1 MTGLL
6 TAVLSGFIL
15 ALFAPWVHRLAP
27 RRSGWILASLPFVLT
42 VYFVSYIGPL
52 AHGDTFRTA
61 FAWIPFLGINLT
73 FLLDGLSLLFC
84 LLITGIG
91 TLVVIYSGG
100 YLAGHPQLGRF
111 YAYILMFMA
120 SMLGVV
126 LSDNAIALFVFWE
139 LTSLSSFFLI
149 GFYHEREASRVAA
162 LQALLVTG
170 MGGLA
175 LMAGFL
181 LMGQIYGSLELTQMM
196 AQGGGPLQS
205 SPLFLPVLFLV
216 LAGAFTKSAQFPFH
230 IWLPNAM
237 EAPAPVST
245 YLHAATMVK
254 AGIYLMARVNPLFL
268 GSEVWFWMLVG
279 AGAVTMLLGAY
290 LAMVQTDLKR
300 ILAYSTVSA
309 LGTLT
314 LLLGLGTA
322 RAAEAAMAYLLV
334 HGLYKGCLFLTA
346 GAVDHGTGTR
356 DVNELGGLRRAMPIT
371 ALAAGL
377 AALSMAGIPPFFGFI
392 GKEAIY
398 VAALG
403 SPTAQG
409 LVTVASLF
417 ANLLF
422 VAIGLIVGIRPF
434 VGASKETPH
443 PPHEGSIELWIGPL
457 ILGALG
463 LVAGLAPGAVGHDL
477 VLQAASTVLGRT
489 VETHLSLWHG
499 WNTAVALSM
508 VTFAAGLAVFAIRKP
523 LGRVMGAVARGLGPV
538 GPARGYFHLLD
549 GTIGLARFVTR
560 VFQSGYLN
568 RYLLFVLFTTVGLAG
583 YTLFFR
589 AGFAWPEEIL
599 NVRFYEAALVVVM
612 MVAAVAAIRSRNRL
626 TTVIALGV
634 VGYGVGLIF
643 LFFGAPD
650 LAMTQILVE
659 TLTVIL
665 FVLVFFRLPKFIVL
679 SRSAG
684 MRLLDAAIALAT
696 GGLMTGLVLTAVKV
710 QWKPSIASYFSEN
723 SLSLAKG
730 HNIVNVILVDFR
742 GFDTMGEITVLSV
755 AGVGVY
761 GLLKLRAGK
770 GEAP

>member
-6 TAVLSGFIL
+6 IAVLSGFFL
-15 ALFAPWVHRLAP
+15 ALAAPWVHRLAP
-27 RRSGWILASLPFVLT
+27 RRSGWILALLPFALT
-42 VYFVSYIGPL
+42 VYFLSFLGSL
-52 AHGDTFRTA
+52 AQGETFRA
-61 FAWIPFLGINLT
+61 QFQWIPFLGINLT

-100 YLAGHPQLGRF
+100 YLAGHLELGRF
-111 YAYILMFMA
+111 HAYILMFMA

-149 GFYHEREASRVAA
+149 GFDHEREAARVAA

-170 MGGLA
+170 LGGLA
-175 LMAGFL
+175 LMAGLL
-181 LMGQIYGSLELTQMM
+181 LMGQVYGTLELTGMM
-196 AQGGGPLQS
+196 AQGGDVLQS
-205 SPLFLPVLFLV
+205 SRLFLPILFLV

-254 AGIYLMARVNPLFL
+254 AGVYLMARVNPLFT

-279 AGAVTMLLGAY
+279 AGVATMLLGAW
-290 LAMVQTDLKR
+290 LAMVQSDLKR

-314 LLLGLGTA
+314 LLLGLGTG

-334 HGLYKGCLFLTA
+334 HGLYKGALFLTA

-356 DVNELGGLRRAMPIT
+356 DVGELGGLRQAMPIT

-398 VAALG
+398 A
-403 SPTAQG
+403 
-409 LVTVASLF
+409 ASLEATTARGF
-417 ANLLF
+417 VVGASLIANLLF

-434 VGASKETPH
+434 FGALKETPH
-443 PPHEGSIELWIGPL
+443 HAHEGPVALWIGPL
-457 ILGALG
+457 ILGSLG
-463 LVAGLAPGAVGHDL
+463 LIAGLSPGAVGHDF
-477 VLQAASTVLGRT
+477 VLRAATTVLGRP

-499 WNTAVALSM
+499 WNAAVALSL
-508 VTFAAGLAVFAIRKP
+508 VTFAAGFTVFGIRRS
-523 LGRVMGAVARGLGPV
+523 LGRAMGALARALVPV
-538 GPARGYFHLLD
+538 GPARGYFRALD
-549 GTIGLARFVTR
+549 GTLGLAASATR
-560 VFQSGYLN
+560 VLQSGYLH
-568 RYLLFVLFTTVGLAG
+568 RYLLFILFTTVGLAG
-583 YTLFFR
+583 YTLFFQAR
-589 AGFAWPEEIL
+589 VSWPGGL
-599 NVRFYEAALVVVM
+599 SDVRFYEAGLVGVMLAAAL
-612 MVAAVAAIRSRNRL
+612 AAVWSRARL

-665 FVLVFFRLPKFIVL
+665 FVLVFYRMPYFEILT
-679 SRSAG
+679 RSG
-684 MRLLDAAIALAT
+684 GKRWIDAAAALAS
-696 GGLMTGLVLTAVKV
+696 GGLMTALVLTAVHV
-710 QWKPSIASYFSEN
+710 QWQPSIASYFSEF
-723 SLSLAKG
+723 SFSLAKG
-730 HNIVNVILVDFR
+730 RNIVNVILVDFR

-755 AGVGVY
+755 AGIGVY

-770 GEAP
+770 GEGP

>member
-1 MTGLL
+1 MTGLF
-6 TAVLSGFIL
+6 TAVLSGFIV
-15 ALFAPWVHRLAP
+15 AGFAPWVHRLEP
-27 RRSGWILASLPFVLT
+27 RRSGWILALLPLSLT
-42 VYFVSYIGPL
+42 IYFVSFVEPL
-52 AHGDTFRTA
+52 AHGETFRTA
-61 FAWIPFLGINLT
+61 LNWIPHLGINLT

-91 TLVVIYSGG
+91 TIVVIYSGG
-100 YLAGHPQLGRF
+100 YLEGHPELGRF
-111 YAYILMFMA
+111 HAYILMFMA

-149 GFYHEREASRVAA
+149 GFDHEREASRVAA

-170 MGGLA
+170 LGGLA
-175 LMAGFL
+175 LMAGLL
-181 LMGQIYGSLELTQMM
+181 LMGQIYGTLELTGMM

-205 SPLFLPVLFLV
+205 SPLFLPILLLV

-254 AGIYLMARVNPLFL
+254 AGVYLMARVNPLFL
-268 GSEVWFWMLVG
+268 GTGAWFWMLVG
-279 AGAVTMLLGAY
+279 AGALTMLLGAW
-290 LAMVQTDLKR
+290 LAMVQSDLKR

-314 LLLGLGTA
+314 FLLGLGTV

-334 HGLYKGCLFLTA
+334 HGLYKGALFLTA

-356 DVNELGGLRRAMPIT
+356 DVNELGGLRNAMPIT

-377 AALSMAGIPPFFGFI
+377 AALSMAGIPPFFGFV

-398 VAALG
+398 AAALE
-403 SPTAQG
+403 SSAAQG
-409 LVTVASLF
+409 LVTASCLV

-434 VGASKETPH
+434 LGPLKETPH
-443 PPHEGSIELWIGPL
+443 HPHEGSVELWVGPL
-457 ILGALG
+457 LLGFLG
-463 LVAGLAPGAVGHDL
+463 LVAGLTPGAVGHDF
-477 VLQAASTVLGRT
+477 VLQAASAVVGRP

-499 WNTAVALSM
+499 WNTAVALSLI
-508 VTFAAGLAVFAIRKP
+508 TFAAGLTVFVVRRP
-523 LGRVMGAVARGLGPV
+523 LGRVMGGAAQALAPI
-538 GPARGYFHLLD
+538 GPARGYFHVLD
-549 GTIGLARFVTR
+549 GTLGLARAATSVL
-560 VFQSGYLN
+560 QSGYLN
-568 RYLLFVLFTTVGLAG
+568 RYLLFVLFSTVGLAG

-589 AGFAWPEEIL
+589 APFAWPEAVL
-599 NVRFYEAALVVVM
+599 DVRFYEAGLVGVM
-612 MVAAVAAIRSRNRL
+612 LVAALAAVHSRNRL
-626 TTVIALGV
+626 ATVIALGV

-665 FVLVFFRLPKFIVL
+665 FVLVFYRMPHFEILTRP
-679 SRSAG
+679 AG
-684 MRLLDAAIALAT
+684 TRGLDALAALAS
-696 GGLMTGLVLTAVKV
+696 GVLMTALILTAVEI
-710 QWKPSIASYFSEN
+710 QWQPSIASYFSEN

-730 HNIVNVILVDFR
+730 RNIVNVILVDFR

-755 AGVGVY
+755 AAIGVY
-761 GLLKLRAGK
+761 GLLKLRARK
-770 GEAP
+770 GGAS

>member
-1 MTGLL
+1 M
-6 TAVLSGFIL
+6 L
-15 ALFAPWVHRLAP
+15 AT
-27 RRSGWILASLPFVLT
+27 LPFVLT
-42 VYFVSYIGPL
+42 VYFVYHIVPL
-52 AHGDTFRTA
+52 AHGDTFRAA
-61 FAWIPFLGINLT
+61 FTWIPFLGINLT

-175 LMAGFL
+175 LMAGLL
-181 LMGQIYGSLELTQMM
+181 LMGQIYGSLELTRMM

-205 SPLFLPVLFLV
+205 SPLFLPILFLV

-254 AGIYLMARVNPLFL
+254 AGVYLMARVNPLFT

-279 AGAVTMLLGAY
+279 AGTVTMLLGAY
-290 LAMVQTDLKR
+290 LAMVKTDLKR

-314 LLLGLGTA
+314 LLLGLGTTQ
-322 RAAEAAMAYLLV
+322 AAEAAMAYLLV
-334 HGLYKGCLFLTA
+334 HGLYKGTLFLTA

-356 DVNELGGLRRAMPIT
+356 DVNELGGLRQAMPIT

-377 AALSMAGIPPFFGFI
+377 AALSMAGIPPLFGFI

-409 LVTVASLF
+409 LVTAASLI

-422 VAIGLIVGIRPF
+422 VAIGLTVGIRPF
-434 VGASKETPH
+434 FGALTETPH
-443 PPHEGSIELWIGPL
+443 HPHEGSVELWVGPL

-463 LVAGLAPGAVGHDL
+463 LIAGLAPSAVGHGF
-477 VLQAASTVLGRT
+477 VLQAASAVLGLT

-508 VTFAAGLAVFAIRKP
+508 VTFAAGLTVFAIRKP
-523 LGRVMGAVARGLGPV
+523 LGRVMGSVARALGPV

-560 VFQSGYLN
+560 LFQSGYLN
-568 RYLLFVLFTTVGLAG
+568 RYLLFVLFTTVGLGG
-583 YTLFFR
+583 YTLFCR
-589 AGFAWPEEIL
+589 AGFSWPEEIL
-599 NVRFYEAALVVVM
+599 DVRFYEAALVVVM

-626 TTVIALGV
+626 ATVIALGV

-696 GGLMTGLVLTAVKV
+696 GGLMTALVLTAVKV
-710 QWKPSIASYFSEN
+710 QWKPSISSYFSEN
-723 SLSLAKG
+723 SLTLAKG

-755 AGVGVY
+755 AGIGVY

>member
-15 ALFAPWVHRLAP
+15 ALVAPWVHRLAP
-27 RRSGWILASLPFVLT
+27 RRSGWILASLPFALT
-42 VYFVSYIGPL
+42 VYFVSYMGSL
-52 AHGDTFRTA
+52 AAGETFRA
-61 FAWIPFLGINLT
+61 VFPWIPFLGINLT

-126 LSDNAIALFVFWE
+126 LSDNAISLFVFWE

-149 GFYHEREASRVAA
+149 GFDHEREASRVAA

-170 MGGLA
+170 LGGLA
-175 LMAGFL
+175 LMAGLL
-181 LMGQIYGSLELTQMM
+181 LMGQIYGTLELTQMM

-205 SPLFLPVLFLV
+205 HPLFLPVLFLV

-254 AGIYLMARVNPLFL
+254 AGIYLMARVNPLFM

-314 LLLGLGTA
+314 FLLGLGTT

-334 HGLYKGCLFLTA
+334 HGLYKGTLFLTA

-356 DVNELGGLRRAMPIT
+356 DVNELGGLRGAMPIT

-403 SPTAQG
+403 APTAQG
-409 LVTVASLF
+409 LVTVASLI

-434 VGASKETPH
+434 VGALKETPH
-443 PPHEGSIELWIGPL
+443 HPHEGSIELWVGPL

-463 LVAGLAPGAVGHDL
+463 LIAGLLPGVIGHVF
-477 VLQAASTVLGRT
+477 VLQAASAVLGR
-489 VETHLSLWHG
+489 VAEPHFSLWHG
-499 WNTAVALSM
+499 WNMAVALSL
-508 VTFAAGLAVFAIRKP
+508 VTFAAGLSVFAVRRP
-523 LGRVMGAVARGLGPV
+523 LGRAMGRVAHTLSPV

-549 GTIGLARFVTR
+549 GTIGLARVVTR

-589 AGFAWPEEIL
+589 ARFSWPETVL
-599 NVRFYEAALVVVM
+599 NIRFYEAGLVVVM
-612 MVAAVAAIRSRNRL
+612 LVAALAAIRSRNRL
-626 TTVIALGV
+626 ATVIALGV

-696 GGLMTGLVLTAVKV
+696 GGLMTALVLTAVKV
-710 QWKPSIASYFSEN
+710 QWKPSIASYFSEH

-761 GLLKLRAGK
+761 GLLKLRARK

>member
-1 MTGLL
+1 MTGLFI
-6 TAVLSGFIL
+6 AVLSGFFL
-15 ALFAPWVHRLAP
+15 ALVAPWVHRLAP
-27 RRSGWILASLPFVLT
+27 RRSGWILASLPFALT
-42 VYFVSYIGPL
+42 VYFVSYIGSL
-52 AHGDTFRTA
+52 AHGDTFHA
-61 FAWIPFLGINLT
+61 EFQWIPFLGINLT

-100 YLAGHPQLGRF
+100 YLAGHSQLGRF

-149 GFYHEREASRVAA
+149 GFDHEREASRVAA

-170 MGGLA
+170 LGGLA
-175 LMAGFL
+175 LMAGLL
-181 LMGQIYGSLELTQMM
+181 LMGQVYGTLELTQMM
-196 AQGGGPLQS
+196 AQGGDALQS
-205 SPLFLPVLFLV
+205 SHLFLPILFLV

-254 AGIYLMARVNPLFL
+254 AGVYLMARVNPLFM

-279 AGAVTMLLGAY
+279 AGAATMLLGAY
-290 LAMVQTDLKR
+290 LAMVQSDLKR

-314 LLLGLGTA
+314 FLLGLGTA

-334 HGLYKGCLFLTA
+334 HGLYKGTLFLTA

-356 DVNELGGLRRAMPIT
+356 DVNELGGLRQAMPIT

-398 VAALG
+398 VASLE
-403 SPTAQG
+403 STTAQG
-409 LVTVASLF
+409 FIVCASLV

-434 VGASKETPH
+434 FGQLKETPH
-443 PPHEGSIELWIGPL
+443 HPHEGSVDLWIGPL
-457 ILGALG
+457 ILGSLG
-463 LVAGLAPGAVGHDL
+463 LIAGLAPGAVGHDF
-477 VLQAASTVLGRT
+477 VLRAASAVLGRP
-489 VETHLSLWHG
+489 VETHLALWHG
-499 WNTAVALSM
+499 WNTAVALSL
-508 VTFAAGLAVFAIRKP
+508 VTFAAGLTVFAIRKP
-523 LGRVMGAVARGLGPV
+523 LCNAMGALARGLAPV

-549 GTIGLARFVTR
+549 GTIGLARMVTR

-568 RYLLFVLFTTVGLAG
+568 RYLLFVLFATVGLAG

-589 AGFAWPEEIL
+589 AGFSWPDTVL
-599 NVRFYEAALVVVM
+599 DVRFYEAGLVVVM
-612 MVAAVAAIRSRNRL
+612 LVAALAAVRSRNRL
-626 TTVIALGV
+626 ATVIALGV

-665 FVLVFFRLPKFIVL
+665 FVLVFFRLPRFVVL

-684 MRLLDAAIALAT
+684 MRLLDASIALAT
-696 GGLMTGLVLTAVKV
+696 GGLMTALILTAVKV
-710 QWKPSIASYFSEN
+710 QWKPSISSYFSEH
-723 SLSLAKG
+723 SYTLAKG

-761 GLLKLRAGK
+761 GLLKLRARK
-770 GEAP
+770 GDAS

>member
-27 RRSGWILASLPFVLT
+27 RRSGWILASLPFALT

-61 FAWIPFLGINLT
+61 FSWIPFLGIDLT

-149 GFYHEREASRVAA
+149 GFYHEKEASRVAA

-181 LMGQIYGSLELTQMM
+181 LMGQIYGTLELTQMM

-268 GSEVWFWMLVG
+268 GSETWFWMLVG
-279 AGAVTMLLGAY
+279 AGTVTMLLGAY

-314 LLLGLGTA
+314 LLLGLGTS

-334 HGLYKGCLFLTA
+334 HGLYKGTLFLTA

-356 DVNELGGLRRAMPIT
+356 DVNDLGGLRKAMPIT

-409 LVTVASLF
+409 LVTAASLI

-422 VAIGLIVGIRPF
+422 VAIGLVVGIRPF

-463 LVAGLAPGAVGHDL
+463 LVAGLASGAVGHDF
-477 VLQAASTVLGRT
+477 VLQAASAVLGRT

-508 VTFAAGLAVFAIRKP
+508 VTFAAGLTVFAIRKP
-523 LGRVMGAVARGLGPV
+523 LGSVMGAVARALGPV
-538 GPARGYFHLLD
+538 GPARGYFHVLE
-549 GTIGLARFVTR
+549 GTIGLARIVTR

-589 AGFAWPEEIL
+589 AGFCLAGGGPECSIL
-599 NVRFYEAALVVVM
+599 RGRARCGDAGGRRCSDPLQEPSGHGDRPGGRGL
-612 MVAAVAAIRSRNRL
+612 RS
-626 TTVIALGV
+626 
-634 VGYGVGLIF
+634 
-643 LFFGAPD
+643 GAHLP
-650 LAMTQILVE
+650 
-659 TLTVIL
+659 
-665 FVLVFFRLPKFIVL
+665 VLRC
-679 SRSAG
+679 AG
-684 MRLLDAAIALAT
+684 PGHDADPGGNAHGDPLRARLLPVAEVHHLDPVCGHAPPRCRDRPCQRWPDDRPGPD
-696 GGLMTGLVLTAVKV
+696 GGQGPVEA
-710 QWKPSIASYFSEN
+710 E
-723 SLSLAKG
+723 
-730 HNIVNVILVDFR
+730 HCIL
-742 GFDTMGEITVLSV
+742 
-755 AGVGVY
+755 
-761 GLLKLRAGK
+761 LLREQPVSREGTQHR
-770 GEAP
+770 ERHPRRFPRV

>member
-1 MTGLL
+1 MAGLL
-6 TAVLSGFIL
+6 TAVFSGFLL
-15 ALFAPWVHRLAP
+15 APVAPWVHRLAP
-27 RRSGWILASLPFVLT
+27 RRSGWILASLPLALTAYFVLH
-42 VYFVSYIGPL
+42 IGPI
-52 AHGDTFRTA
+52 AEGAAFRA
-61 FAWIPFLGINLT
+61 GFSWIPFLGIRVT

-91 TLVVIYSGG
+91 TLVVVYSGG
-100 YLAGHPQLGRF
+100 YLKGHPELGRF
-111 YAYILMFMA
+111 HAYLLMFMA

-149 GFYHEREASRVAA
+149 GFDHERAAARAAA

-170 MGGLA
+170 LGGLA
-175 LMAGFL
+175 LMAGLL
-181 LMGQIYGSLELTQMM
+181 LMGRIYGSLELSRMM
-196 AQGGGPLQS
+196 AEGSGPLQS
-205 SPLFLPVLFLV
+205 NPLFLPILILV

-237 EAPAPVST
+237 EAPAPVSA

-254 AGIYLMARVNPLFL
+254 AGVYLVARVNPLFA
-268 GSEVWFWMLVG
+268 GSPFWFWMLVG
-279 AGAVTMLLGAY
+279 AGGVTMLLGAC
-290 LAMVQTDLKR
+290 LAMVETDLKR

-314 LLLGLGTA
+314 LLLGLDTI
-322 RAAEAAMAYLLV
+322 RATEAALAFLLV
-334 HGLYKGCLFLTA
+334 HGLYKGALFLTA
-346 GAVDHGTGTR
+346 GAVDHGAGSR
-356 DVNELGGLRRAMPIT
+356 NVAELGGLRRAMPIT

-392 GKEAIY
+392 GKETIY
-398 VAALG
+398 QAVLG
-403 SPTAQG
+403 SSAARG
-409 LVTVASLF
+409 LVTSAALL

-434 VGASKETPH
+434 IGALKETPQH
-443 PPHEGSIELWIGPL
+443 PHEAPVDLWIGPL
-457 ILGALG
+457 LLGAI
-463 LVAGLAPGAVGHDL
+463 GLAAGFVPGVVGHDF
-477 VLQAASTVLGRT
+477 VLRAASVVMDRT
-489 VETHLSLWHG
+489 TETHFSLWHG
-499 WNTAVALSM
+499 WNTAVALSL
-508 VTFAAGLAVFAIRKP
+508 VTFAAGLTVFAARHP
-523 LGRVMGAVARGLGPV
+523 LSRGFARVSGALAPV
-538 GPARGYFHLLD
+538 GPARGYFRILD
-549 GTIGLARFVTR
+549 GTIGMARGVTR

-589 AGFAWPEEIL
+589 ARLSWPEEVL
-599 NVRFYEAALVVVM
+599 HVRFYEAGLVAVM
-612 MVAAVAAIRSRNRL
+612 LVAALTAIRSRARL
-626 TTVIALGV
+626 VTVIALGV
-634 VGYGVGLIF
+634 VGYGVSLLF

-665 FVLVFFRLPKFIVL
+665 FVLIFYRLPQVIVL

-684 MRLLDAAIALAT
+684 MRLLDASIALAC
-696 GGLMTGLVLTAVKV
+696 GGLMTALVLTAVRV
-710 QWKPSIASYFSEN
+710 QWRPSIASYFSEH

-742 GFDTMGEITVLSV
+742 GFDTLGEITVLSA
-755 AGVGVY
+755 AGIGVY
-761 GLLKLRAGK
+761 GLLKLRSGR

>member
-1 MTGLL
+1 MAGLL

-15 ALFAPWVHRLAP
+15 ALVAPWVHRLAP
-27 RRSGWILASLPFVLT
+27 RRSGWILASLPFALT
-42 VYFVSYIGPL
+42 VYFVSYMGSL
-52 AHGDTFRTA
+52 AAGQTFRA
-61 FAWIPFLGINLT
+61 VFPWIPFLGINLT

-100 YLAGHPQLGRF
+100 YLTGHPELGRF
-111 YAYILMFMA
+111 HAYILMFMA

-126 LSDNAIALFVFWE
+126 LSDNAISLFVFWE

-149 GFYHEREASRVAA
+149 GFDHEREAARVAA

-170 MGGLA
+170 LGGLA
-175 LMAGFL
+175 LLAGLL
-181 LMGQIYGSLELTQMM
+181 LMGQIYGTLELTQMI

-205 SPLFLPVLFLV
+205 HPLFLPILFLV

-254 AGIYLMARVNPLFL
+254 AGIYLMARVNPLFA
-268 GSEVWFWMLVG
+268 GSEAWFWMLVG
-279 AGAVTMLLGAY
+279 AGAVTMVLGAY

-314 LLLGLGTA
+314 FLLGLGTT

-334 HGLYKGCLFLTA
+334 HGLYKGALFLTA

-356 DVNELGGLRRAMPIT
+356 DVNELGGLREAMPIT

-398 VAALG
+398 AAASG
-403 SPTAQG
+403 APTAQG
-409 LVTVASLF
+409 LATVASLI

-434 VGASKETPH
+434 VGALKETPH
-443 PPHEGSIELWIGPL
+443 HPHEGSIELWIGPL
-457 ILGALG
+457 ILGSLG
-463 LVAGLAPGAVGHDL
+463 LIAGLAPGAVGHDF
-477 VLQAASTVLGRT
+477 VLRAASAVLGRP
-489 VETHLSLWHG
+489 VETHLALWHG
-499 WNTAVALSM
+499 WNAAVALSL
-508 VTFAAGLAVFAIRKP
+508 VTFAAGLTVFAFRKP
-523 LGRVMGAVARGLGPV
+523 LGRAMGAVAGALAPV

-549 GTIGLARFVTR
+549 GTLGFARGATAVL
-560 VFQSGYLN
+560 QSGYLN

-589 AGFAWPEEIL
+589 ARFSWPETVL
-599 NVRFYEAALVVVM
+599 NIRFYEAGLVVVM
-612 MVAAVAAIRSRNRL
+612 LVAALAAVRSRNRL
-626 TTVIALGV
+626 ATVIALGV

-684 MRLLDAAIALAT
+684 MRLLDASIALAS
-696 GGLMTGLVLTAVKV
+696 GGLITALVLTAVKV
-710 QWKPSIASYFSEN
+710 QWKPSIASYFSEH

-742 GFDTMGEITVLSV
+742 GFDTMGEITVLSA
-755 AGVGVY
+755 AGIGVY

>member
-1 MTGLL
+1 MAGLL
-6 TAVLSGFIL
+6 IAVLSGFVL
-15 ALFAPWVHRLAP
+15 ALLAPGVHRLAP
-27 RRSGWILASLPFVLT
+27 RRSGWILASLPFALT
-42 VYFVSYIGPL
+42 VYFVSHIGPL
-52 AHGDTFRTA
+52 AQGETFRGA
-61 FAWIPFLGINLT
+61 FSWIPYLGINLT

-100 YLAGHPQLGRF
+100 YLAGHPELGRF
-111 YAYILMFMA
+111 HAYILMFMA

-149 GFYHEREASRVAA
+149 GFDHEREAARVAA

-170 MGGLA
+170 LGGLA
-175 LMAGFL
+175 LMAGLL
-181 LMGQIYGSLELTQMM
+181 LMGQIYGTLELTGMM
-196 AQGGGPLQS
+196 AQGGGPLQA
-205 SPLFLPVLFLV
+205 SPLFLPILLLV

-254 AGIYLMARVNPLFL
+254 AGVYLMARVNPLFT
-268 GSEVWFWMLVG
+268 GSEAWFWMLVG
-279 AGAVTMLLGAY
+279 AGAVTMLLGAW
-290 LAMVQTDLKR
+290 LAMVQSDLKR

-314 LLLGLGTA
+314 LLLGLGTS

-334 HGLYKGCLFLTA
+334 HGLYKGALFLTA

-356 DVNELGGLRRAMPIT
+356 DVHEMGGLRKAMPLT

-377 AALSMAGIPPFFGFI
+377 AALSMAGIPPFFGFV

-403 SPTAQG
+403 SPEAQG
-409 LVTVASLF
+409 LVTAASLI

-422 VAIGLIVGIRPF
+422 VAIGIIVGIRPF
-434 VGASKETPH
+434 FGELQETPH
-443 PPHEGSIELWIGPL
+443 HPHEGPIELWLGPL
-457 ILGALG
+457 LLGALG
-463 LVAGLAPGAVGHDL
+463 LAAGLLPGFVGHDF
-477 VLQAASTVLGRT
+477 VRQAASGVLGRGT
-489 VETHLSLWHG
+489 DVHFALWHG
-499 WNTAVALSM
+499 WSTAVALSLA
-508 VTFAAGLAVFAIRKP
+508 TYAAGLAVFGARRAVSRW
-523 LGRVMGAVARGLGPV
+523 LARVSDGLSPA
-538 GPARGYFHLLD
+538 GPARGYFHALD
-549 GTIGLARFVTR
+549 GTLGLAGSATR
-560 VFQSGYLN
+560 VLQSGYLH
-568 RYLLFVLFTTVGLAG
+568 RYLLFVLLTTVGLAG

-589 AGFAWPEEIL
+589 ARVSWPEGL
-599 NVRFYEAALVVVM
+599 SDVRFYEAALVVVM
-612 MVAAVAAIRSRNRL
+612 LAAALAAIQSRARL
-626 TTVIALGV
+626 ATVIALGV

-665 FVLVFFRLPKFIVL
+665 FVLVFYRMPSFEILT
-679 SRSAG
+679 RSG
-684 MRLLDAAIALAT
+684 GKRWLDAAAALAS
-696 GGLMTGLVLTAVKV
+696 GALMTALVLTAVHV
-710 QWKPSIASYFSEN
+710 QWQPSIASYFSEH
-723 SLSLAKG
+723 SYSLARG
-730 HNIVNVILVDFR
+730 RNIVNVILVDFR
-742 GFDTMGEITVLSV
+742 GFDTLGEITVLSV
-755 AGVGVY
+755 AAIGVY

>member
-1 MTGLL
+1 MG
-6 TAVLSGFIL
+6 SL
-15 ALFAPWVHRLAP
+15 AA
-27 RRSGWILASLPFVLT
+27 GQ
-42 VYFVSYIGPL
+42 
-52 AHGDTFRTA
+52 TFRA
-61 FAWIPFLGINLT
+61 VFPWIPFLGINLT

-126 LSDNAIALFVFWE
+126 LSDNAISLFVFWE

-149 GFYHEREASRVAA
+149 GFDHEREASRVAA

-170 MGGLA
+170 LGGLA
-175 LMAGFL
+175 LMAGLL
-181 LMGQIYGSLELTQMM
+181 LMGQIYGTLELTQMM

-205 SPLFLPVLFLV
+205 HPLFLPILFLV

-254 AGIYLMARVNPLFL
+254 AGIYLMARVNPLFT
-268 GSEVWFWMLVG
+268 GSQAWFWMLVG
-279 AGAVTMLLGAY
+279 AGAVTMVLGAY

-314 LLLGLGTA
+314 FLLGLGTT

-334 HGLYKGCLFLTA
+334 HGLYKGALFLTA

-356 DVNELGGLRRAMPIT
+356 DVKELGGLRGAMPIT

-403 SPTAQG
+403 SPTAQT
-409 LVTVASLF
+409 LVTVASLVT
-417 ANLLF
+417 NLLF

-434 VGASKETPH
+434 VGDLKETPH
-443 PPHEGSIELWIGPL
+443 HPHEGSVELWVGPL

-463 LVAGLAPGAVGHDL
+463 LIAGLAPGAVGHDF
-477 VLQAASTVLGRT
+477 VLRAASAVLGRP

-499 WNTAVALSM
+499 WNTAVVLSL
-508 VTFAAGLAVFAIRKP
+508 VTFGAGLSVFAVRKP
-523 LGRVMGAVARGLGPV
+523 LGRVMGVIARALAPV

-549 GTIGLARFVTR
+549 GTIGLARVVTR

-589 AGFAWPEEIL
+589 ARFSWPETVL
-599 NVRFYEAALVVVM
+599 NIRFYEAGLVVVM
-612 MVAAVAAIRSRNRL
+612 LVAALAAIRSRNRL
-626 TTVIALGV
+626 ATVIALGV

-665 FVLVFFRLPKFIVL
+665 FVLVFSRLPKFIVL

-696 GGLMTGLVLTAVKV
+696 GGLMTALVLTAVKV
-710 QWKPSIASYFSEN
+710 QWKPSIASYFSEH

-761 GLLKLRAGK
+761 GLLKLRARK